1 LAAYRNTRALCA
13 PQQQKQTRRRT
24 FHTNISLR
32 QKREGESA
40 LKSAMV
46 AVVAKVAEEIAS
58 APDGMA
64 IKAAA
69 FFFNGRPDTDRT

>member
-1 LAAYRNTRALCA
+1 M
-13 PQQQKQTRRRT
+13 
-24 FHTNISLR
+24 
-32 QKREGESA
+32 
-40 LKSAMV
+40 KSAMV